1 MAKKKKVLAV
11 FGTRPEAIKMAP
23 VIREMRRHPD
33 QIDCRICI
41 TAQHRQMLDQ
51 ALKVFQIQP
60 HIDLDLMQPGQT
72 LNELTSRVVE
82 QMAGVL
88 RAEKPDVVLV
98 QGDTTTVMAAALAA
112 FYEHVPVGHIEAG
125 LRTADRYNP
134 FPEEINRR
142 IAGVLASYHF
152 APTHTA
158 VDALL
163 AENVPAHMVW
173 MTGNTVVDSLLWMA
187 AQPPTEDTAA
197 LLKSLN
203 LSTQPDLEPIDHS
216 KKRILITAH
225 RRENFGGPFEE
236 ICQALLEIVQ
246 RNPEVE
252 LIYPVHLNPN
262 VQDPVSRI
270 LSKHDRIKLIEPLS
284 YEPFVH
290 VMKAV
295 DLVLTDS
302 GGVQEE
308 APVFGKPVLVL
319 RNETERP
326 EAVAAGTVKLVG
338 SDKAKIISLTEEL
351 IHDEHAYNAMS
362 NAISPYGDG
371 KAAGRIVS
379 VLKSV

>member
-1 MAKKKKVLAV
+1 
-11 FGTRPEAIKMAP
+11 
-23 VIREMRRHPD
+23 MR
-33 QIDCRICI
+33 
-41 TAQHRQMLDQ
+41 
-51 ALKVFQIQP
+51 
-60 HIDLDLMQPGQT
+60 PGQT

-152 APTHTA
+152 APTHT
-158 VDALL
+158 
-163 AENVPAHMVW
+163 
-173 MTGNTVVDSLLWMA
+173 VVDSLLWMA

-197 LLKSLN
+197 LLKSLD
-203 LSTQPDLEPIDHS
+203 LSTQPDLDPIDHS

-262 VQDPVSRI
+262 VQDPVARI
-270 LSKHDRIKLIEPLS
+270 LSKHDRIRLIEPLS

-326 EAVAAGTVKLVG
+326 EAVASGTVKLVG
-338 SDKAKIISLTEEL
+338 SDKAKIISQTEEL